1 MLIIPDVN
9 ISHVLEDE
17 TEIGSPQ
24 PFEVQFPIEQ
34 KAGKI
39 TSNEY
44 FDGSQNKTSIL
55 NSSHH
60 IKKLHTTGENTD
72 TVEHV

>member
-1 MLIIPDVN
+1 MLIIPDFYTLV
-9 ISHVLEDE
+9 SEDE

-24 PFEVQFPIEQ
+24 PFESQFPIEQ
-34 KAGKI
+34 KPVQI
-39 TSNEY
+39 TFNEY
-44 FDGSQNKTSIL
+44 FDGSPNKESMQ
-55 NSSHH
+55 NSSLH